1 MVNIREG
8 DLMPKCEMDLVGMDE
23 LINKLT
29 DMGRKGTVAMSK
41 ALEKGAAPILEN
53 MKTTG
58 MFDDRTGDLRKSL
71 KISKVKT
78 RKSGKYIWIGDID
91 REAPY
96 GWYVENGTSDKEARP
111 FMRTAYREEKAKA
124 LSIIREEMANA
135 LKEITKGD

>member
-1 MVNIREG
+1 MASCKI
-8 DLMPKCEMDLVGMDE
+8 DLVGMDK
-23 LINKLT
+23 LINTLSE
-29 DMGRKGTVAMSK
+29 MGRKGTLAMTK
-41 ALEKGAAPILEN
+41 ALEKGAEPILEN
-53 MKTTG
+53 MKNTD

-96 GWYVENGTSDKEARP
+96 EWYVENGTSDKEARP

-124 LSIIREEMANA
+124 LSIIREEMSSAVKD
-135 LKEITKGD
+135 LSKGD